1 MVREEKGNKLGDKKI
16 LSGILINDDALLL
29 FLGKWLGFVDAH
41 AVESDISEIARAKI
55 SKKVEQVLQQV
66 GLSGRCLLDQ
76 FDAVNLS
83 FKCYDFYSD
92 RCVNVTVCP
101 SDYWDKTGYSL
112 QVDFG
117 SEKKGYAFCGYS
129 MEPAPSLDMT
139 EYTKRNEAA
148 KTSLYRKLST
158 CSYFSILRA
167 GDYELSILLEVPGE
181 GREENYYLDNE
192 SDLETYL
199 LGLTFPVS
207 IEDVYRKLNLDKNAF
222 SRIEL
227 RAIKYD
233 DEKKVTVTDVILL
246 SDGKLLTFAV
256 TRGAKTVFLDGD
268 HWTFINRVENDE
280 TITISQNDVDG
291 NLDFSWENLCSSAI
305 PQVVSVQ
312 EHVGTAYKEV
322 QMTRELKKNVLGE

>member
-16 LSGILINDDALLL
+16 LSGVLIDDDALLL
-29 FLGKWLGFVDAH
+29 FLGKWLGIVDAH
-41 AVESDISEIARAKI
+41 AVESDISEIVRAEI
-55 SKKVEQVLQQV
+55 SKKVEQILQQV

-76 FDAVNLS
+76 FDAADYS
-83 FKCYDFYSD
+83 FKCYDFYKE
-92 RCVNVTVCP
+92 RCVSVTVCP
-101 SDYWDKTGYSL
+101 NDWDKTGYSL
-112 QVDFG
+112 QVDSG

-139 EYTKRNEAA
+139 EYTKRNEAT
-148 KTSLYRKLST
+148 KTSLYRKLSM
-158 CSYFSILRA
+158 CSYFSVVRA
-167 GDYELSILLEVPGE
+167 GDYELSIFLEVPSE
-181 GREENYYLDNE
+181 GREENYYLGNE

-207 IEDVYRKLNLDKNAF
+207 IEEVYRKLNIDKNAF

-246 SDGKLLTFAV
+246 SDGKVLTFAV

-268 HWTFINRVENDE
+268 HWTFINRVENAE

-291 NLDFSWENLCSSAI
+291 NVDFSWENLRSSAI

-322 QMTRELKKNVLGE
+322 QMTRELKKSVLGE